1 MPHETD
7 ILATITA
14 AVVAAAIGG
23 HLAALLRMPPV
34 LGFLLAG
41 VAVGPFTPGPTA
53 DFGIANQ
60 LAEFG
65 IILLMF
71 GVGIH
76 FSLKD
81 LRAIMGIVLPAATT
95 QVIVMAVLLAGLLS
109 LWGWSLGEGL
119 MMGLAISIASTVI
132 VVHSFDRR
140 GERDSLHGRVA
151 IGWLVIEDLIT
162 VLVLILVPLL
172 AASGGDRS
180 FIAISETVG
189 WGMLKVALLSVGLIV
204 IGMRVV
210 PRLLLLTA
218 RLNSRELRLVTVLAL
233 ALGIAYGAA
242 VFFDV
247 SFALGA
253 FLAGLVVSEADISH
267 QAAADALP
275 LQDAFAAL
283 FFVSVGMLLDPA
295 FLLQEPVLVLVVVL
309 VIMIAKPVITQ
320 LLLTALHFPERPG
333 LLISASRAQIGEFSF
348 ILASLAL
355 AEGIFDED
363 QVSLV
368 LAGSIISILLNPL
381 MFTGAE
387 RLAQQVPTRL
397 RIRLP
402 FKPFRVESAP
412 ETRLSGHAVILGGG
426 RVGGLIVSELRQLD
440 VPIMV
445 VDYHRDVIDLIRA
458 SGIPA
463 VYGDAANPLLMEYL
477 DLRDARVLIVAISDE
492 IAARLVV
499 ERARRIAPE
508 LPIVVRTHT
517 DHERAYFKSLMNAEA
532 VMGERELAV
541 EMTSFALQQFGVSQE
556 QLEEVRQDLR
566 SRSEEDRAISP
577 MLNL

>member
-41 VAVGPFTPGPTA
+41 VAVGPYAPGPTA
-53 DFGIANQ
+53 DSSIANQ

-81 LRAIMGIVLPAATT
+81 LRAILRIVLPAATT
-95 QVIVMAVLLAGLLS
+95 QVIVMAVLVAALLS
-109 LWGWSLGEGL
+109 LWDWSLGEGL

-132 VVHSFDRR
+132 VVHAFDRR

-172 AASGGDRS
+172 AATGSDRS
-180 FIAISETVG
+180 FMTIAETVS
-189 WGMLKVALLSVGLIV
+189 WGMAKVALLSVGLIV

-210 PRLLLLTA
+210 PRLLVLTA
-218 RLNSRELRLVTVLAL
+218 RLNSRELRLVTVLGL

-242 VFFDV
+242 TIFDV

-283 FFVSVGMLLDPA
+283 FFVSVGMLFDPG
-295 FLLQEPVLVLVVVL
+295 FLLEEPLLVVIVVL
-309 VIMIAKPVITQ
+309 IILVAKPVLTQ
-320 LLLTALHFPERPG
+320 LLLTILHFPERPG

-381 MFTGAE
+381 MFAGVEQVA
-387 RLAQQVPTRL
+387 RQVPTRL

-402 FKPFRVESAP
+402 FNAFRVEAPP
-412 ETRLSGHAVILGGG
+412 ETHLTGHAVVLGGG

-440 VPIMV
+440 VPIMI
-445 VDYHRDVIDLIRA
+445 VDYHRDVIEAMRA
-458 SGIPA
+458 AGVPS

-499 ERARRIAPE
+499 ERARRIAPA
-508 LPIVVRTHT
+508 LPIVVRTHS
-517 DHERAYFKSLMNAEA
+517 DNERAYFKALLNAEA

-541 EMTSFALQQFGVSQE
+541 EMTSFALRQFGVSQE

-566 SRSEEDRAISP
+566 SRSEENRAISR
-577 MLNL
+577 MLDL